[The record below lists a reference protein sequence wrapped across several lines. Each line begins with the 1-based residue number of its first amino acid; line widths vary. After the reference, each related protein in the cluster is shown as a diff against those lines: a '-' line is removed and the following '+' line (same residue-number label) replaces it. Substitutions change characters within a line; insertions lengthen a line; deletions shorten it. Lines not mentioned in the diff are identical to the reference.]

1 MENKQNVK
9 EKSIGINEIY
19 VQRRPLEYKN
29 ETLI

>member
-19 VQRRPLEYKN
+19 VQRRPLEYN
-29 ETLI
+29 EK